1 MVLITADP
9 INPSEQYSL
18 ISARTSGSVVFH
30 YAVVKEQ
37 TGNGKATTCID
48 YRFSPDAEMEMNHI
62 SEEIRQKWQIEDV
75 LLVRRSGCLS
85 VGEIISLVAAS
96 SPASEDA
103 FDACRYGISRMKK
116 MTTVVKRERFAD
128 AGKGES

>member
-9 INPSEQYSL
+9 INPTEQYFL
-18 ISARTSGSVVFH
+18 ISAKASGSVVFH

-37 TGNGKATTCID
+37 AVTGKATTCID
-48 YRFSPDAEMEMNHI
+48 YRFSPDAEKELNAI
-62 SEEIRQKWQIEDV
+62 AEEIRQKWQVED
-75 LLVRRSGCLS
+75 LLIVRRSGCLS

-103 FDACRYGISRMKK
+103 FDACRFGISRLKK
-116 MTTVVKRERFAD
+116 MHSVVKQEQFDD
-128 AGKGES
+128 AGKEES

>member
-9 INPSEQYSL
+9 INTSEQYAL
-18 ISARTSGSVVFH
+18 ISAKASGSVVFH

-37 TGNGKATTCID
+37 TGVGKATTCID
-48 YRFSPDAEMEMNHI
+48 YQFSPDAEKEMNCI
-62 SEEIRQKWQIEDV
+62 AEEIRKKWQIEDV
-75 LLVRRSGCLS
+75 CLVRRSGCLS

-103 FDACRYGISRMKK
+103 FDACRYGISCLKK
-116 MTTVVKRERFAD
+116 MHSVVKRERFAD
-128 AGKGES
+128 TGKGEP

>member
-9 INPSEQYSL
+9 INPSQQYSL
-18 ISARTSGSVVFH
+18 ISAVMSGSVVFH

-48 YRFSPDAEMEMNHI
+48 YQFSPDAEKELNI
-62 SEEIRQKWQIEDV
+62 IAEEIRQKWQVEDV

-85 VGEIISLVAAS
+85 VGDIISLVAAS
-96 SPASEDA
+96 SPSSEDA
-103 FDACRYGISRMKK
+103 FDACRYGISRLKK
-116 MTTVVKRERFAD
+116 MQSVDKQEQFAD
-128 AGKGES
+128 TGKGES

>member
-9 INPSEQYSL
+9 INPSEQYAF
-18 ISARTSGSVVFH
+18 ISAKTSGSVVFH

-37 TGNGKATTCID
+37 TGVGKATTCID
-48 YRFSPDAEMEMNHI
+48 YQFTPDAEKEMNTI
-62 SEEIRQKWQIEDV
+62 VDEIRQKWQVEDL

-103 FDACRYGISRMKK
+103 FDACRYGISCLKK
-116 MTTVVKRERFAD
+116 MKTVVKQERFD
-128 AGKGES
+128 DTGKGES